1 MGLDKPR
8 ETVALVSGTFTP
20 SDTKTVTIPAI
31 AGRDYVMITVGTAVT
46 AFDTYDTI
54 LLIHIRDRYRVGYCN
69 GQGGIS
75 VGNTDLISIDENG
88 KVDMTNA
95 NSIFRVGTVYR
106 YEAF

>member
-1 MGLDKPR
+1 MGLIKPKK
-8 ETVALVSGTFTP
+8 TVSLVTGTFTP
-20 SDTKTVTIPAI
+20 SDAKTVTIPAI

-46 AFDTYDTI
+46 AFDTFDTI

-88 KVDMTNA
+88 TIDMTNA
-95 NSIFRVGTVYR
+95 DCNFRVGQLYR
-106 YEAF
+106 FETF